1 MLETRLDM
9 QRAKLESIAR
19 ARTRRGGESTDAAPA
34 APDPTGQSLIDMI
47 DALPPMGAAP
57 PLTA

>member
-19 ARTRRGGESTDAAPA
+19 ARTRRGGERSDAAPA
-34 APDPTGQSLIDMI
+34 APDPTGQSLMDLI
-47 DALPPMGAAP
+47 DALPPVAAAP